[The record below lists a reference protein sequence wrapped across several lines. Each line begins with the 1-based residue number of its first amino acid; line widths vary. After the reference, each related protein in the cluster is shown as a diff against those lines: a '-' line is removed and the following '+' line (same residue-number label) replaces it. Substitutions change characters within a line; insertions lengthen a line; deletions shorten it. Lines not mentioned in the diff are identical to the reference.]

1 MPDLPDR
8 VAPDRAASPKPHAGA
23 RPAADAPVAL
33 GVVGVLLPHRHAPPW
48 QSNGLRW
55 VAGLL
60 LGVLFTWL
68 SARSW
73 PLDDLFG
80 GTLTVGLDGRGAWTL
95 LLRRAEHGGV
105 LWSVRLTHVAAY
117 LVLLFA
123 IHWLRVLRWRPLLQP
138 YEDVRVSVLNRVGA
152 VGFMAVFLLP
162 LRLGELAR
170 PLMLAR
176 STGIGFGTGLGTIAI
191 ERVMDGLTV
200 TLLLFAAL
208 IQVHPETLS
217 RNPEVR
223 VGAWVAFAVFT
234 MALGG
239 LAAML
244 VARDWTLRTTRA
256 VLTPLST
263 KVAEKVAALAEA
275 FVDGLVV
282 LKSPWHLVQF
292 VALTVVYWGVNGLGV
307 WLLAR
312 GFEVHMPVIA
322 GYAMMACIVV
332 GMMIPN
338 SPGNV
343 GSFWYFLLLP
353 AGLYGVRADAPRT
366 VAFALAVWLLQTL
379 QVSTFGAWGWW
390 ADARSR
396 DDDDAEG
403 DAPDA
408 EEDGADEADDTE
420 QRGNPDRLPENLKL
434 PRIL

>member
-1 MPDLPDR
+1 MSDSPATA
-8 VAPDRAASPKPHAGA
+8 APPPADPRTAAAG
-23 RPAADAPVAL
+23 PVASSL
-33 GVVGVLLPHRHAPPW
+33 GVLGAPLRPPRARPW
-48 QSNGLRW
+48 QSPGLRW
-55 VAGLL
+55 TFGLL
-60 LGVLFTWL
+60 LGVGFTWL

-80 GTLTVGLDGRGAWTL
+80 GTLTIGLDGRGAWTL

-117 LVLLFA
+117 LGLLFA

-138 YEDVRVSVLNRVGA
+138 YEDVHVQVLNRVGA

-200 TLLLFAAL
+200 TLVLFAAL
-208 IQVHPETLS
+208 IQVHPDTLA

-223 VGAWVAFAVFT
+223 VGAWVAFAVFSV
-234 MALGG
+234 ALGG
-239 LAAML
+239 LAAMG
-244 VARDWTLRTTRA
+244 VARAWTLRMTRA
-256 VLTPLST
+256 VLTPLSP
-263 KVAEKVAALAEA
+263 KLADRVAGLAEA
-275 FVDGLVV
+275 FVDGLRV

-353 AGLYGVRADAPRT
+353 ASLYGVRADAPRT
-366 VAFALAVWLLQTL
+366 VAFALGVWLLQTL
-379 QVSTFGAWGWW
+379 QVSAFGAWGWW
-390 ADARSR
+390 AETRARRAEGDDDGS
-396 DDDDAEG
+396 DDDADDVG
-403 DAPDA
+403 DAGV
-408 EEDGADEADDTE
+408 GADQE
-420 QRGNPDRLPENLKL
+420 RDRQP
-434 PRIL
+434 